1 MTVITRK
8 WNLRRRVLKQLIEK
22 SSICCMTGKKIV
34 VHKHVSTQKCK
45 IIMINIV
52 AIMNTRNGIHYTS
65 GRNRFRRKSTFESSC
80 EEKTEKK
87 TKNKNGLG
95 LSSCCFN
102 KLLPQLQKSYHLC
115 FKIFSHDLK
124 KNPKLHNCIICYM
137 ADVSDGKMKSISSK
151 ITLRNETNEQRE
163 KR

>member
-1 MTVITRK
+1 
-8 WNLRRRVLKQLIEK
+8 
-22 SSICCMTGKKIV
+22 MTGKKIV

-87 TKNKNGLG
+87 KQKQKWFGPFFMLLQQIATTTAKK
-95 LSSCCFN
+95 LSLVF
-102 KLLPQLQKSYHLC
+102 
-115 FKIFSHDLK
+115 
-124 KNPKLHNCIICYM
+124 
-137 ADVSDGKMKSISSK
+137 
-151 ITLRNETNEQRE
+151 
-163 KR
+163 

>member
-1 MTVITRK
+1 
-8 WNLRRRVLKQLIEK
+8 
-22 SSICCMTGKKIV
+22 MTGKKIV

-87 TKNKNGLG
+87 KKQKQKWFGPFFMLLQQIATTTAKK
-95 LSSCCFN
+95 LSLVF
-102 KLLPQLQKSYHLC
+102 
-115 FKIFSHDLK
+115 
-124 KNPKLHNCIICYM
+124 
-137 ADVSDGKMKSISSK
+137 
-151 ITLRNETNEQRE
+151 
-163 KR
+163 